1 MINNTFFSG
10 SYQQDEVQFLLKPIT
25 LPTLSIADKEQLI
38 QSGQKH
44 YSQLLSAETVPSAE
58 YLRLFYHAMSA
69 NKQRV
74 AKDLLVLARKI
85 IATRPDDI
93 TLVSLARAGT
103 PIGVLLKTILT
114 KLFKKTVRHY
124 SLSIIRDI
132 GIDQNA
138 LHFITQH
145 HAINSLVFVDGWTGK
160 GVIANELTAS
170 LANYA
175 TLTQQIIPAELYV
188 LTDLSGHAHISAST
202 EDYLIPSCL
211 LNATVSGL
219 ISRSVYDQAWCA
231 DDDFHGCVYYEHFQ
245 ANDLSRYFIDEIYA
259 SCEALGAFSQQSVVL
274 TTATQQ
280 QHRPAHECLQH
291 LAEQFAINNYHYI
304 KPGIGEAT
312 RVLLRRE
319 AQALILQDSH
329 SPDTAHLRYLA
340 ETRAIPLFINPKLPY
355 QAVAIIKNV
364 VS

>member
-1 MINNTFFSG
+1 MNNTFFSG
-10 SYQQDEVQFLLKPIT
+10 SYQQHEVQFLLKPIT
-25 LPTLSIADKEQLI
+25 LPMLSLADKERLI
-38 QSGQKH
+38 QSGEKH
-44 YSQLLSAETVPSAE
+44 YSQMLTAETVPSAE
-58 YLRLFYHAMSA
+58 YLRLFYQAMSE

-74 AKDLLVLARKI
+74 ANDLLILARKI
-85 IATRPDDI
+85 IATRAEDI

-124 SLSIIRDI
+124 SLSIIRDV

-138 LHFITQH
+138 LHFITQQ

-160 GVIANELTAS
+160 GIIANELTAS
-170 LANYA
+170 LARYA
-175 TLTQQIIPAELYV
+175 AHTEQIIPAELYV
-188 LTDLSGHAHISAST
+188 LTDLSGHAHLSAST

-231 DDDFHGCVYYEHFQ
+231 EDDFHGCVYYEHFK
-245 ANDLSRYFIDEIYA
+245 ADDLSRYFIDEIYA
-259 SCEALGAFSQQSVVL
+259 CCEVLATLSQQRLVL
-274 TTATQQ
+274 DTDTQQ
-280 QHRPAHECLQH
+280 LHQQAQACLQH
-291 LAEQFAINNYHYI
+291 LAEQFAITNYHYI

-319 AQALILQDSH
+319 ARCLVLQASH
-329 SPDTAHLRYLA
+329 ASDTAHLRFLA
-340 ETRAIPLFINPKLPY
+340 EAREVPIVINPELPY
-355 QAVAIIKNV
+355 QAVAIIKHII
-364 VS
+364 